1 MNPAP
6 VSGLNRPIRLCGTL
20 MTMAAYSRTQ
30 AQMREQCCSF
40 ADGFYFHLQRNGDGQ
55 GEKAPKTQTTR
66 YRAWNDKTSHA
77 ALSFGPLHGFLN
89 S

>member
-55 GEKAPKTQTTR
+55 GEKAPKPKPPDTGPGTTKLVMQLCHLGH
-66 YRAWNDKTSHA
+66 YMDS
-77 ALSFGPLHGFLN
+77 
-89 S
+89 